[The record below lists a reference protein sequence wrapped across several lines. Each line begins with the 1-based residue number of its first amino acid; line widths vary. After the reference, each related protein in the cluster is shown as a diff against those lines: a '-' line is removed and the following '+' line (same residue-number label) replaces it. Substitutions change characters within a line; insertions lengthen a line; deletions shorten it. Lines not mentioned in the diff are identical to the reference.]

1 MSVDGSERL
10 VTTTNDAL
18 VAQIDR
24 TKNSV
29 KLTLADYWEF
39 GDLEIGDGKNGVTK
53 SYREWYSWY
62 DQYKQAKTS
71 AAVNPFILQQPADGS
86 NLPKWPSMTFNT
98 FTSNDNFQRPNEDVE
113 SNVVVRW
120 ANRLDVVGSD
130 KLKFH
135 DNAPLT
141 YESGDTY
148 ETTMACLLTHLK
160 EYTTR
165 LSQRLFKDKWEL
177 ELWVMPQKADQ
188 SMLHRYIPQDSKA
201 QTALFRNS

>member
-1 MSVDGSERL
+1 MRQIYPDIAQGNLEYLRVGEGNMSVDGSERL
-10 VTTTNDAL
+10 VTPANGAL
-18 VAQIDR
+18 VARIDR

-53 SYREWYSWY
+53 PYREWYSRY

-71 AAVNPFILQQPADGS
+71 AAVNPLNLQQPADGP

-98 FTSNDNFQRPNEDVE
+98 FTSNDNFQRPSEDVE
-113 SNVVVRW
+113 NNVVVRW
-120 ANRLDVVGSD
+120 VNRLDVVGSD
-130 KLKFH
+130 KLKFQ
-135 DNAPLT
+135 DNAPFT

-160 EYTTR
+160 EYT
-165 LSQRLFKDKWEL
+165 SRLFPETIQRQ
-177 ELWVMPQKADQ
+177 VGAG
-188 SMLHRYIPQDSKA
+188 
-201 QTALFRNS
+201 ALGYVAEG